1 MRKTSGPRSGRSA
14 KAPARSY
21 GEDSR
26 QLILAAAQKLFAVRG
41 LHATSMLDIAEE
53 ANVSRAT
60 VFNQFGSKHLVLDAI
75 TALSLTA
82 YRDLLAAA
90 LADETTS
97 TPDILRRLF
106 AAMSQGLE
114 RNRALYREVFT
125 EIRKVSMGLDGAG
138 TSPGLRE
145 QAFDMLVRI
154 LARGQQRGD
163 ISREKSA
170 EVLATAF
177 DSLLS
182 GAVTQWLHAPRKSA
196 LGPLLASLVEVF
208 LNGAA
213 VRS

>member
-1 MRKTSGPRSGRSA
+1 
-14 KAPARSY
+14 
-21 GEDSR
+21 
-26 QLILAAAQKLFAVRG
+26 
-41 LHATSMLDIAEE
+41 
-53 ANVSRAT
+53 
-60 VFNQFGSKHLVLDAI
+60 VLDAI
-75 TALSLTA
+75 TALSLAA
-82 YRDLLAAA
+82 YRDLLATA

-97 TPDILRRLF
+97 TADILRGLF
-106 AAMSQGLE
+106 TAMSRGLE

-138 TSPGLRE
+138 TSPVLRK

-154 LARGQQRGD
+154 FARGQKRGD
-163 ISREKSA
+163 ISRDQPA

-182 GAVTQWLHAPRKSA
+182 GAVTQWLHARQKSA

-213 VRS
+213 AQS

>member
-1 MRKTSGPRSGRSA
+1 
-14 KAPARSY
+14 
-21 GEDSR
+21 
-26 QLILAAAQKLFAVRG
+26 
-41 LHATSMLDIAEE
+41 MLDIAEE

-75 TALSLTA
+75 TALSLAA

-90 LADETTS
+90 LADETNS
-97 TPDILRRLF
+97 TADILRRLF
-106 AAMSQGLE
+106 AAMSRGLE

-154 LARGQQRGD
+154 FARGQKRGD
-163 ISREKSA
+163 IGRDQSA

-182 GAVTQWLHAPRKSA
+182 GAVTQWLHAPQKSA

-213 VRS
+213 AQS